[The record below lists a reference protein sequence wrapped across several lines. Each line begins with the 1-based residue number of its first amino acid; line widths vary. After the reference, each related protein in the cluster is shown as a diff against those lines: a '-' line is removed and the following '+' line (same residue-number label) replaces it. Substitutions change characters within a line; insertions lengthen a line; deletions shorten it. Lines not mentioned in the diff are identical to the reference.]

1 MYIILDSLLGW
12 SLWITF
18 RKINSAQVYKGIKC
32 AWNFAY
38 YSFSSILFPLNTI
51 KYCKYFYTVNY
62 ESISKC
68 VCWNTWVSHFLE
80 REQTYFEHNIQTAA
94 GRRSRY
100 MCIIRSLNS
109 LTQSTDNT
117 FQTKAVMTSLFLKT
131 NLIVIFWINHFSLL
145 FLLTAF
151 FFIELILLAAADF
164 YNVSVLWII
173 KVVTIFLISSWR
185 LRWHYRFLKPSRFLW
200 KLRWCLNFTTTS
212 WIDTHLA

>member
-1 MYIILDSLLGW
+1 MYIIPDSLLGW

-80 REQTYFEHNIQTAA
+80 IEQTYYFEHRNCCKQVYEYYKKITHFNSINRQYFSNK
-94 GRRSRY
+94 SRHDFFVPEN
-100 MCIIRSLNS
+100 RLNCHI
-109 LTQSTDNT
+109 LD
-117 FQTKAVMTSLFLKT
+117 KP
-131 NLIVIFWINHFSLL
+131 
-145 FLLTAF
+145 F
-151 FFIELILLAAADF
+151 FFIVPFDSNYLL
-164 YNVSVLWII
+164 N
-173 KVVTIFLISSWR
+173 
-185 LRWHYRFLKPSRFLW
+185 
-200 KLRWCLNFTTTS
+200 
-212 WIDTHLA
+212 

>member
-1 MYIILDSLLGW
+1 MYIIPDSLLGW

-80 REQTYFEHNIQTAA
+80 IEQTYYFEHRNCCKYMSIM
-94 GRRSRY
+94 RR
-100 MCIIRSLNS
+100 LHS

-117 FQTKAVMTSLFLKT
+117 FQTKAVMTFLFLRT
-131 NLIVIFWINHFSLL
+131 DLIVIFWINHFSLL
-145 FLLTAF
+145 FLLTA
-151 FFIELILLAAADF
+151 IIC
-164 YNVSVLWII
+164 WIHTCCFCI
-173 KVVTIFLISSWR
+173 V
-185 LRWHYRFLKPSRFLW
+185 
-200 KLRWCLNFTTTS
+200 
-212 WIDTHLA
+212 